1 MPAQTQTHI
10 DMRIHVSH
18 PDAKPQ
24 VLVLQRIFSISK
36 ADHYE
41 NR

>member
-1 MPAQTQTHI
+1 MTAQTQTQSPI
-10 DMRIHVSH
+10 DMMIHVSH

-24 VLVLQRIFSISK
+24 VWILQRKFRIQI
-36 ADHYE
+36 DE

>member
-1 MPAQTQTHI
+1 MPAQTLRPVDTT
-10 DMRIHVSH
+10 IHASH

-24 VLVLQRIFSISK
+24 VLVLQRKFRIQI
-36 ADHYE
+36 DE

>member
-1 MPAQTQTHI
+1 MPAQTQIHI
-10 DMRIHVSH
+10 DMMMIHASH

-24 VLVLQRIFSISK
+24 VLVLQRKFRIQI
-36 ADHYE
+36 DE